1 MVSLS
6 VKTPIPTNKS
16 TERSNLRLCLII
28 DAGYLF
34 AVQKKLGSF
43 DILRFRNFIEDELDG
58 KITRG
63 FYITTL
69 DGQNQQAYHSW
80 LKSVTGPKLEVVVKS
95 TKPKTCDSCGRS
107 VFVEKGVDIAIVTQA
122 IKHAQKDNYDALVLV
137 NGDADLL
144 DALLYIRDELGKKI
158 IIVGDLD
165 SISTEIQAMSDQVVS
180 VSDNVAEFAKQP

>member
-1 MVSLS
+1 M
-6 VKTPIPTNKS
+6 
-16 TERSNLRLCLII
+16 RLCLII

-34 AVQKKLGSF
+34 AMQKKLGSF
-43 DILRFRNFIEDELDG
+43 DILRFRNFIEDKLDG

-69 DGQNQQAYHSW
+69 DGQNQQSYHSW
-80 LKSVTGPKLEVVVKS
+80 LKTVTGPKLEVVIKN
-95 TKPKTCDSCGRS
+95 TKAKTCDSCGRS

-122 IKHAQKDNYDALVLV
+122 IKHAQKDNYDTLVLV

-158 IIVGDLD
+158 VIVGDLD
-165 SISTEIQAMSDQVVS
+165 SISTDIQAISDEVIS
-180 VSDNVAEFAKQP
+180 VSDNVEEFAK